1 MEKFVNW
8 LKTNDICGGVLRF
21 SGDFGGELA
30 GNRRIFRANRD
41 NFIQKANQ

>member
-8 LKTNDICGGVLRF
+8 LKTNDICGGVLLF
-21 SGDFGGELA
+21 FGDSGGELS
-30 GNRRIFRANRD
+30 GNWRIFWANRD